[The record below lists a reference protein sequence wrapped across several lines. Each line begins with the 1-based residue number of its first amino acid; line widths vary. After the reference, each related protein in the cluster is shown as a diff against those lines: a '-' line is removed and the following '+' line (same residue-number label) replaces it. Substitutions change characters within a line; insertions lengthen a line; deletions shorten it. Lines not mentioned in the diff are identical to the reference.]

1 MHIAEP
7 RTKSRR
13 PGLTVPA
20 ILFPALFR
28 LLATLPLRAAY
39 RLGGGVGRLV
49 YWLSPTYRRHLD
61 DNLALAYPQGAPA
74 GLAAEAARSAGRMMF
89 EIPRL
94 WLREQGEALAAVR
107 EVRGWGHLEAAWARG
122 EGVVLLT
129 PHIGC
134 FEVIPLYFGTR
145 APMTFMFRPPKQV
158 WLQGIVEK
166 GRIRPN
172 LSPVPA
178 DTSGVRLLMRALRRG
193 QTVGIL
199 PDQVPGGGQGLWS
212 TFFGKPAYTMTL
224 AARLSE
230 MQRVSVLLAFGERLA
245 EGAGYVVH
253 FLPPA
258 VALDGDLQQ
267 RVDAI
272 NRSLEALI
280 LQFPSQFLWGYNRYK
295 RPAGA
300 DAPREPT

>member
-1 MHIAEP
+1 MA
-7 RTKSRR
+7 R
-13 PGLTVPA
+13 L
-20 ILFPALFR
+20 LFPLLYR
-28 LLATLPLRAAY
+28 LLGQFPLRLAHS
-39 RLGGGVGRLV
+39 LGACCGLLV
-49 YWLSPTYRRHLD
+49 YGLSPTYRRHLNE
-61 DNLALAYPQGAPA
+61 NLSLAYPQGVPP
-74 GLAAEAARSAGRMMF
+74 GLTTAVAKGAGRMMF

-94 WLREQGEALAAVR
+94 WQQPLELVLRSVC
-107 EVRGWGHLEAAWARG
+107 EVRGWEHLEAAWARG

-134 FEVIPLYFGTR
+134 FEIIPLYFGSR

-158 WLQGIVEK
+158 WLQDIVEQ

-178 DTSGVRLLMRALRRG
+178 DPAGVRLLMRALKRG
-193 QTVGIL
+193 ETVGIL
-199 PDQVPGGGQGLWS
+199 PDQVPGAGQGSWS
-212 TFFGKPAYTMTL
+212 PFFGKPAYTMTL

-230 MQRVSVLLAFGERLA
+230 MKRVSVVLACGERLPR
-245 EGAGYVVH
+245 GRGYVVH

-258 VALDGDLQQ
+258 VPLAGDLQQ

-280 LQFPSQFLWGYNRYK
+280 LQYPAQFLWGYNRYK
-295 RPAGA
+295 RPAGS
-300 DAPREPT
+300 EPAAART

>member
-1 MHIAEP
+1 M
-7 RTKSRR
+7 
-13 PGLTVPA
+13 PA

-28 LLATLPLRAAY
+28 LLARLPLRAVH
-39 RLGGGVGRLV
+39 RLGGAVGLLV
-49 YWLSPTYRRHLD
+49 YLLSPTYRRHLD
-61 DNLALAYPQGAPA
+61 DNLALAYPQGVPP
-74 GLAAEAARSAGRMMF
+74 GLNRAAACSAGRMMF

-94 WLREQGEALAAVR
+94 WLRDQREALAAVR
-107 EVRGWGHLEAAWARG
+107 EVRGWEHLEAAWARG
-122 EGVVLLT
+122 EGIVLLT

-134 FEVIPLYFGTR
+134 FEIIPLYFGTR

-178 DTSGVRLLMRALRRG
+178 DLGGVRLLMRALKRG
-193 QTVGIL
+193 ETVGIL
-199 PDQVPGGGQGLWS
+199 PDQVPGGGQGTWS
-212 TFFGKPAYTMTL
+212 PFFGKPAYTMTL

-230 MQRVSVLLAFGERLA
+230 MNRVSVFLAFGERLPQ
-245 EGAGYVVH
+245 GNGYVVH

-258 VALDGDLQQ
+258 VPLEGDLEQ
-267 RVDAI
+267 RAGAI

-280 LQFPSQFLWGYNRYK
+280 LQYPAQFLWGYNRYK
-295 RPAGA
+295 KPAGA
-300 DAPREPT
+300 DSSEESS